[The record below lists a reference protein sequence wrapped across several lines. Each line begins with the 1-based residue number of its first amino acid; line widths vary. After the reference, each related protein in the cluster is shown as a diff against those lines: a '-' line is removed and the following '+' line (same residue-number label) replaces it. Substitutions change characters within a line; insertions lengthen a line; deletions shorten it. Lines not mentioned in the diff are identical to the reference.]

1 MSIESPNKVTWAT
14 LVRDLLFS
22 CGLGFYWINQRVGN
36 EKIFLEIFKERIYDI
51 YRQNWR
57 MDLDNTSDGRLYK
70 YIKEEF
76 EFEVYLNINNSSLR
90 IATSKIRLS
99 SHLFLIERGRWGR
112 NRLQR
117 EERKCVVCG
126 TIEDEFHVLVEC
138 GRFSN
143 ERKGCLTA
151 ELKRRRS
158 MFEFVNFFKNKN
170 ETIQRKLA
178 LLCLRTQKKYK
189 DLM

>member
-1 MSIESPNKVTWAT
+1 
-14 LVRDLLFS
+14 
-22 CGLGFYWINQRVGN
+22 
-36 EKIFLEIFKERIYDI
+36 
-51 YRQNWR
+51 

-158 MFEFVNFFKNKN
+158 MFEFIIFFKNKN